1 MPLVLVEFAD
11 CFYLGTGQV
20 MEWGSGVVDEGKRVG
35 IGIGIGIGFGI
46 GIGIGIGVGIGW
58 EGRWSDRLDIVVGC
72 KINLQGVESN
82 DEGRDFLVKE
92 A

>member
-1 MPLVLVEFAD
+1 
-11 CFYLGTGQV
+11 
-20 MEWGSGVVDEGKRVG
+20 MEGGSGVVDEGKRVG
-35 IGIGIGIGFGI
+35 IGIGV
-46 GIGIGIGVGIGW
+46 GIGVGIGW

>member
-35 IGIGIGIGFGI
+35 IGIGV
-46 GIGIGIGVGIGW
+46 GIGVGIGW